1 MLIKKVKNI
10 IVLILTIDYQIFV
23 FGLIDD
29 KSHNLPCKL
38 IRINILD
45 SLEQGFVTKEDILSV
60 IQDRQKKILG
70 YPVEGIDTD
79 KMENLLNAIP
89 SIKSAEIFKT
99 IDGALNI
106 DVVQRKP
113 ILRIF
118 YRNRQNYYI
127 DSEGAIIPLSEKYTS
142 RVLVANGFINE
153 PFKPKTATNIKET
166 GEEGIIMELF
176 QLADFISKHKFW
188 HAQIQQIYVDKYGE
202 YELIPRVGTHIIYF
216 GVFDGYKLVHEN
228 LD

>member
-1 MLIKKVKNI
+1 
-10 IVLILTIDYQIFV
+10 
-23 FGLIDD
+23 
-29 KSHNLPCKL
+29 
-38 IRINILD
+38 
-45 SLEQGFVTKEDILSV
+45 
-60 IQDRQKKILG
+60 
-70 YPVEGIDTD
+70 
-79 KMENLLNAIP
+79 MENLLNAIP

-127 DSEGAIIPLSEKYTS
+127 DSEGAIIPLSDKYTS

-153 PFKPKTATNIKET
+153 PFKPKTAINIKET

-216 GVFDGYKLVHEN
+216 GKFDGYKEKFNKLYAIYEKGFSREGWNKYKTIN
-228 LD
+228 LKYEGQVVCKLR